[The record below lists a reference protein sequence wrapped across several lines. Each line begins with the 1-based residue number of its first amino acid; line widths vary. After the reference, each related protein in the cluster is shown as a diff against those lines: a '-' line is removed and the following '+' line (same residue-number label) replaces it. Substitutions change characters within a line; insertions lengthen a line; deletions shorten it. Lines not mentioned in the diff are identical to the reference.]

1 MPYEHNIYATPK
13 KTRSYLVKNEWKT
26 RRAQTRG
33 RRFDTPSV
41 PNHTLGI
48 KCVVFWDG
56 VSSYFSC
63 VASFFCVCVSILVGP
78 ALTTSAASSNYSSC
92 A

>member
-1 MPYEHNIYATPK
+1 MPYEYNIYATLK
-13 KTRSYLVKNEWKT
+13 KREGTLSKMN
-26 RRAQTRG
+26 G
-33 RRFDTPSV
+33 RLGGHRHVAEDSTQSV

-63 VASFFCVCVSILVGP
+63 VASFFCVCVSDLVGP
-78 ALTTSAASSNYSSC
+78 AS
-92 A
+92 